1 MQGAS
6 ANVCVC
12 VCVCAS
18 VCVFTGHNSGRHA
31 NPRGIYRTIVKTSNV
46 NSLTDH
52 LNLVAGAPAGVS

>member
-1 MQGAS
+1 MHMP
-6 ANVCVC
+6 

-18 VCVFTGHNSGRHA
+18 VCVFTGHNSVRHA

-52 LNLVAGAPAGVS
+52 RNLVAGAPAGVS